1 MHRTRLFR
9 TARALVAIGL
19 FTLSGTL
26 RASGGDGFEE
36 NIFAPE
42 HHVPES
48 ELQAY
53 AMPPARHRGALV
65 LAHLPCSCL
74 PRPDRP
80 SAVESRNGGPQ
91 GAGL

>member
-26 RASGGDGFEE
+26 RESGGDGFEE

-53 AMPPARHRGALV
+53 AMPTSSASWCPRTGASTMF
-65 LAHLPCSCL
+65 LPTA
-74 PRPDRP
+74 P
-80 SAVESRNGGPQ
+80 
-91 GAGL
+91 